1 MIFHVSQPSED
12 AASQYQ
18 PLAANIIVGSNLIS
32 GEPSSSSISY
42 LANNVRE
49 LVELGN
55 VLRVYQRVL
64 HRLIVQSYKIILRI
78 LSVIVF
84 LFLRRLVQT
93 FCENSSPVFANLK
106 HGS

>member
-1 MIFHVSQPSED
+1 MIFHVSQQSED

-18 PLAANIIVGSNLIS
+18 PLAANIIVCSNLIS

-55 VLRVYQRVL
+55 VLVSLSESSQANRTILLDYIEDFVRDCL
-64 HRLIVQSYKIILRI
+64 SLSWKI
-78 LSVIVF
+78 
-84 LFLRRLVQT
+84 
-93 FCENSSPVFANLK
+93 SSNLL
-106 HGS
+106 